1 MAQASQNGTQNGTR
15 HTIQKTPNHTQHTT
29 PRSATPSPTGPP
41 RAFGAGYLFGVPL
54 GDLGWFTSLLM
65 SFALGFAAFFAA
77 TFCAIVGALVYDTA
91 THHTIDFA
99 LTYKLVGLP
108 VGVFVLGVALAY
120 LGTLWVRRQL
130 RRT

>member
-1 MAQASQNGTQNGTR
+1 MAYVSQDGSSTA
-15 HTIQKTPNHTQHTT
+15 
-29 PRSATPSPTGPP
+29 PRTTGP
-41 RAFGAGYLFGVPL
+41 GSLFGVPL

-77 TFCAIVGALVYDTA
+77 TFCAIIGTLFYNTVMHRTV
-91 THHTIDFA
+91 DFA
-99 LTYKLVGLP
+99 LTYKRVGLP
-108 VGVFVLGVALAY
+108 VGLLVLVVTRGY